1 MPSAEV
7 FESNPGESSSTI
19 RTPVTLAQ
27 VAARASVSL
36 STASKALNG
45 RDGVSLRTR
54 QRVRQAADELGFAPS
69 TIARSLATG
78 RTNTVGLITHDLV
91 GRFSIPLL
99 MGVENAFGVNEVSV
113 MLCDARGDVIRER
126 YHLSSMLERRVDG
139 LVVVGARPDPRPSI
153 GKDLPVPVVY
163 AYAPSLDPQDC
174 SIVSD
179 NRLAGRLAVE
189 HLVAQGRRR
198 IALIQGDSSYGAAT
212 ARTAGAV
219 DALHEAGLAP
229 CGGGALY
236 GDWSE
241 MWGRSGAR
249 TALSQWPDVDA
260 LVCGNDQIARG
271 ALDTLRDLGASVPQ
285 DVAVVGHDN
294 WHPIID
300 GCRPSLTT
308 IDMRLEKIGRTAAQ
322 RLREAMAGQPH
333 HGVEAIAGRLVVAG
347 SSVL

>member
-45 RDGVSLRTR
+45 RDGVSPRTR

-271 ALDTLRDLGASVPQ
+271 ALDTLRDLGANVPQ